1 MSRKNRATREGAAQE
16 PVVSSALQ
24 QVQLEDEVQEH
35 TVPPGWQEIEGGEEA
50 EFVTVVDLD
59 DQGGVAQE
67 VLDEEFHREMQ
78 VSLDTDGIDP
88 EDDGTL
94 DQDADISPATLAL
107 LDQLERSDDQPTL
120 EVQQPA
126 TVEPLDARAPM
137 SPEAVAAVAALL
149 NRPSP
154 RPDVRPRMDAARLE
168 MRVRIA
174 PEWIG
179 KNPKSPTSIAH
190 QNFALYVDGMTVSAY
205 LATHDRR
212 RARADLQWDLDHGFV
227 RLQSTAEYNV
237 EVADSE

>member
-1 MSRKNRATREGAAQE
+1 MSRKNRATREVAAQE
-16 PVVSSALQ
+16 PVVASALQ

-35 TVPPGWQEIEGGEEA
+35 TVPPGWQEIEGGEE
-50 EFVTVVDLD
+50 VVVVVDLD
-59 DQGGVAQE
+59 DQGGVDQE
-67 VLDEEFHREMQ
+67 FLREVQ

-94 DQDADISPATLAL
+94 DHDADISQDTLAL
-107 LDQLERSDDQPTL
+107 LDQLERSDDQPTP

-126 TVEPLDARAPM
+126 PVEPLDARAPM

-149 NRPSP
+149 NKPSP

-227 RLQSTAEYNV
+227 RLQSTAEWAASV
-237 EVADSE
+237 TPSSSEEYES